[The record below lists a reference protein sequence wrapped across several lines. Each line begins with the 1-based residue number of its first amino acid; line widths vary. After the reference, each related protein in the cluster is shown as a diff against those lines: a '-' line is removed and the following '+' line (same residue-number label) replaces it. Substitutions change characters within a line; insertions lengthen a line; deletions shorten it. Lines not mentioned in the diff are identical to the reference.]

1 MSDEPGRGKT
11 HCASP
16 LSSFF
21 LHGKEGALCV
31 DQTLQIQ
38 VPILALPYMTGGS
51 LASVLIFFASV
62 PPHLIR
68 SMLVTPSWVIV
79 KIK

>member
-1 MSDEPGRGKT
+1 M
-11 HCASP
+11 
-16 LSSFF
+16 
-21 LHGKEGALCV
+21 

-38 VPILALPYMTGGS
+38 VPILALPYVTGGS

>member
-1 MSDEPGRGKT
+1 M
-11 HCASP
+11 
-16 LSSFF
+16 
-21 LHGKEGALCV
+21 

-38 VPILALPYMTGGS
+38 VPILALPYVTGGS
-51 LASVLIFFASV
+51 LASVLIFFFFESV